1 MSATALPPRES
12 KAAAVEAMFDRI
24 APRYDRMN
32 TLLTLGLD
40 HAWRRRTVASL
51 RLPRG
56 AVVADLACGT
66 GPMCAVLLRHGY
78 DVTGYDSSQGMLDAA
93 RVTVPLVR
101 ADILHL
107 PLADASIDGVTCGF
121 ALRNVID
128 LRACFA
134 EMARVVRPGGRI
146 ALLEVA
152 EPRSRVVRALHGLYF
167 RRAVPFIGGLL
178 SDAPAYRY
186 LPESTSYLPEPEV
199 MLQWL
204 RDAGFP
210 RPHRHLLGL
219 GAAQLVTATRR

>member
-1 MSATALPPRES
+1 MSATALPPPET
-12 KAAAVEAMFDRI
+12 KAAAVEEMFDRI
-24 APRYDRMN
+24 APRYDRVN
-32 TLLTLGLD
+32 TLLTFGLD
-40 HAWRRRTVASL
+40 HAWRRRTAASL
-51 RLPRG
+51 RLPHG

-66 GPMCAVLLRHGY
+66 GPMCAVLQRAGY

-107 PLADASIDGVTCGF
+107 PVGDAGVDGVTCGF
-121 ALRNVID
+121 ALRNVVD
-128 LRACFA
+128 LRACFG
-134 EMARVVRPGGRI
+134 EMARVLRPGGRV

-152 EPRSRVVRALHGLYF
+152 EPRSRLVRALHSVYF
-167 RRAVPFIGGLL
+167 RRVVPFLGGVL
-178 SDAPAYRY
+178 SDRRAYRY

-204 RDAGFP
+204 HDAGFTSI
-210 RPHRHLLGL
+210 HRHLLGF